1 MKQAQKLDFVDG
13 LKVLSC
19 LTIFN
24 FHFINFFYCG
34 FYSLLP
40 ADFQT
45 QFVEAFVGSTPL
57 NLIMGGKFGVR
68 MFMTIS
74 GFFVGYRFFTTGDK
88 SSLSAGVVKKYF
100 RLVFPIITANIA
112 IFAMMKLG
120 LFLNDEASAIIGSQV
135 FVGNYNQFEPG
146 LLAAV
151 WEAVWGCFA
160 TGANHYNGPLWF
172 IYYEFFGTILVA
184 ALLSLLGNSK
194 ARYVAYAI
202 GCILAIRSDFLP
214 FILGAVVCDL
224 TYRPPMWLS
233 KLSEKKWLMWLL
245 LLFGVALGS
254 YPPIGETQRLV
265 GSIYEM
271 IPPKVIIYYIIG
283 ASCVLYAVLH
293 LKATQKVLGSRAIT
307 WLNTYSYGFYLTHFL
322 VLCTF
327 SCGFYLA
334 LYEHVNYHVLAV
346 LNYILSFGLTVFI
359 SFLIHKFV
367 EIPGMKLANGI
378 AKKLCND

>member
-19 LTIFN
+19 LMIFN

-45 QFVEAFVGSTPL
+45 QFVEAFVGSSPL

-68 MFMTIS
+68 IFMTIS
-74 GFFVGYRFFTTGDK
+74 GFFVGYRFFVTGDK
-88 SSLSAGVVKKYF
+88 SSLSSGVVKKYF

-120 LFLNDEASAIIGSQV
+120 LFLNDEASALIGSQV
-135 FVGNYNQFEPG
+135 FVGNYNQFEPS

-184 ALLSLLGNSK
+184 AILSLLGNSK

-202 GCILAIRSDFLP
+202 GCILTLRSDFLP
-214 FILGAVVCDL
+214 FILGAVVCDV
-224 TYRPPMWLS
+224 TYRPPVWLS

-245 LLFGVALGS
+245 LLFGVFLGS
-254 YPPIGETQRLV
+254 YPPIGERLEGTV
-265 GSIYEM
+265 YAY
-271 IPPKVIIYYIIG
+271 IPAKVILYYIIG

-293 LKATQKVLGSRAIT
+293 LKAPQKVLGSRMLT
-307 WLNTYSYGFYLTHFL
+307 WINTYSYGFYLTHFL

-334 LYEHVNYHVLAV
+334 LGEHLNYHVLAV
-346 LNYILSFGLTVFI
+346 LNYILTFGLTVFI

-367 EIPGMKLANGI
+367 ELPGMKLANGI

>member
-45 QFVEAFVGSTPL
+45 QFVEAFVGSSPL

-68 MFMTIS
+68 IFMTIS
-74 GFFVGYRFFTTGDK
+74 GFFVGYRFFVTGDK

-112 IFAMMKLG
+112 IYALMKLG
-120 LFLNDEASAIIGSQV
+120 LFMNDEASALIGSQV
-135 FVGNYNQFEPG
+135 FVGNYNQFEPS
-146 LLAAV
+146 LFPAV
-151 WEAVWGCFA
+151 WEAIWGCFA

-184 ALLSLLGNSK
+184 AILSLLGNSK

-202 GCILAIRSDFLP
+202 GGILTIRSDFLP

-224 TYRPPMWLS
+224 TYRPPVWLS
-233 KLSEKKWLMWLL
+233 KLSEKKWLMWLV
-245 LLFGVALGS
+245 LLFGVFLGS
-254 YPPIGETQRLV
+254 YPPIGERLE
-265 GSIYEM
+265 GTIYAY
-271 IPPKVIIYYIIG
+271 IPAKVILYYILG

-293 LKATQKVLGSRAIT
+293 LKAPQKVLGSRVFT

-327 SCGFYLA
+327 SSGFYLA
-334 LYEHVNYHVLAV
+334 LQEHVNYHVLAV
-346 LNYILSFGLTVFI
+346 INYILSFGLTVFI

-367 EIPGMKLANGI
+367 EIPGMKLANGM